1 MNETVIKKNNPYV
14 AIWHRFRKNKL
25 ALFGLILLA
34 VIVLITLCSGLF
46 FDFDQDVVKQ
56 DIPNKL
62 QWPSAEHLF
71 GTDKYGRD
79 ILARVVWG
87 ARASLSVGFL
97 TVFIALAVGSVIGA
111 VAGYYGGV
119 VDNVLMRIMDVFLAM
134 PSTMLAIAVVS
145 ALGTSMVNL
154 MIALAIARI
163 PQFARIVRSSILS
176 VKGMDF
182 VEAAHSYGASD
193 AQIIFKHII
202 PNAIGPIIVQT
213 TTTLANT
220 ILGVAGLSFIGLG
233 IQPPTPEWGSMLSE
247 AKEHMLYYPYLMIAP
262 GVSIVLV
269 VLAFNLIGDGL
280 RDALDPRLK
289 N

>member
-1 MNETVIKKNNPYV
+1 MWRRY
-14 AIWHRFRKNKL
+14 RKNKTAMVGLFLLL
-25 ALFGLILLA
+25 ALIVIA
-34 VIVLITLCSGLF
+34 VGSGF
-46 FDFDQDVVKQ
+46 FLDYEQDVVKQ
-56 DIPNKL
+56 NIIEKL
-62 QWPSAEHLF
+62 QWPSSEHLF

-79 ILARVVWG
+79 LLARVVWG
-87 ARASLSVGFL
+87 TRTSLSVGFL
-97 TVFIALAVGSVIGA
+97 TVAIALAVGALIGA
-111 VAGYYGGV
+111 VAGFYGGK

-134 PSTMLAIAVVS
+134 PSIMLAIAVVS

-154 MIALAIARI
+154 LLALAIARI
-163 PQFARIVRSSILS
+163 PQFARIVRSAILS
-176 VKGMDF
+176 IKGIDYI
-182 VEAAHSYGASD
+182 EAARAYGCRDSH
-193 AQIIFKHII
+193 IIFRHII
-202 PNAIGPIIVQT
+202 PNAVGPIIVQT

-247 AKEHMLYYPYLMIAP
+247 AKEHMRYFPYLMIPP
-262 GVSIVLV
+262 GIAIVIA